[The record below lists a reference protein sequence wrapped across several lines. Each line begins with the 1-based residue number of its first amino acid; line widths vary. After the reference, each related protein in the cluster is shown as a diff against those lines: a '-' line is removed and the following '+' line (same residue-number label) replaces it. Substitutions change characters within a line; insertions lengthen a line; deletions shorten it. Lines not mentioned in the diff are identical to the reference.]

1 MCSMIRKKLSL
12 NGRKL
17 RGELKLKLVI
27 FFVLS
32 QIILDVMIATG
43 YLRI

>member
-1 MCSMIRKKLSL
+1 MQAE
-12 NGRKL
+12 GRV
-17 RGELKLKLVI
+17 KLKLVI